1 MLKKLT
7 PDINVIN
14 ALWAHFLYK
23 SVFAAFLQFQ
33 LALVIFWQKNIGT
46 KAARQMLMKSTT
58 GADAINISGLLNP
71 KNLGN
76 FEN

>member
-1 MLKKLT
+1 
-7 PDINVIN
+7 
-14 ALWAHFLYK
+14 
-23 SVFAAFLQFQ
+23 
-33 LALVIFWQKNIGT
+33 LVIFWQKNIGT